1 MYLDVDNPRSLA
13 FTRLRL
19 GVPIG
24 AGSGCRPAS
33 LPDCRTSAAPI
44 LALAA
49 TATFAYVQKG
59 TFKQKTCK

>member
-1 MYLDVDNPRSLA
+1 MYLEVDNPRSLA

-24 AGSGCRPAS
+24 AGSGCWPAS
-33 LPDCRTSAAPI
+33 LQNCRTSAAPI
-44 LALAA
+44 LVLAA
-49 TATFAYVQKG
+49 AATFASVQKG